1 FPGDTRWHLLYKAT
15 RDGWNPQNFHEK
27 CDGKCPTLVFIKSD
41 DNVFGGYAEKPWFT
55 PSERSTWIPCPSSFL
70 FSLHNPKGFAP
81 KKIYPDPSRDEYLV
95 VGGIRC
101 GSSIGPAF
109 GTKGG
114 SGISTLGSEKNR
126 RFGWTAFG
134 SGFGASLKNEYLF
147 VGRNEFL
154 TTDLE
159 VFGLPSD

>member
-1 FPGDTRWHLLYKAT
+1 M
-15 RDGWNPQNFHEK
+15 
-27 CDGKCPTLVFIKSD
+27 
-41 DNVFGGYAEKPWFT
+41 
-55 PSERSTWIPCPSSFL
+55 IPCPSCFL

-81 KKIYPDPSRDEYLV
+81 KKIYPVPSRDEYLV

-109 GTKGG
+109 GSNEG
-114 SGISTLGSEKNR
+114 SDISTLGLEKNR

-134 SGFGASLKNEYLF
+134 TGFGASLKNEYLF

-159 VFGLPSD
+159 VFGLPQ

>member
-1 FPGDTRWHLLYKAT
+1 M
-15 RDGWNPQNFHEK
+15 
-27 CDGKCPTLVFIKSD
+27 
-41 DNVFGGYAEKPWFT
+41 
-55 PSERSTWIPCPSSFL
+55 IPCPSSFL

-81 KKIYPDPSRDEYLV
+81 KKIYPVPSREEYLV
-95 VGGIRC
+95 AGGIRC

-109 GTKGG
+109 GSNEG
-114 SGISTLGSEKNR
+114 SDISTLELEKNR

-134 SGFGASLKNEYLF
+134 TGFGASLKNEYLF

-159 VFGLPSD
+159 VFGLPL